1 MVSPSGR
8 RQRTFTGIWSGSRT
22 VRRRSGYRVLCIRDA
37 FAMGQRDRFRNAAM
51 KSQDRSPQWREEVNA
66 LAAISLGGRGGE
78 LIEDGVRELFGVGLP
93 ADVPR
98 GIDTIAVGL

>member
-1 MVSPSGR
+1 VLLNVVLQEVAEG
-8 RQRTFTGIWSGSRT
+8 TTATSRE
-22 VRRRSGYRVLCIRDA
+22 VRRRPEHA
-37 FAMGQRDRFRNAAM
+37 FPIACCQV
-51 KSQDRSPQWREEVNA
+51 RSPQWREEVNA